1 MVITRGRI
9 TLTYLWRHRRLP
21 RLRAPRLFTELV
33 QHRKLHDRDPLLRQL
48 VDKVAVKAWV
58 AERLGAD
65 WVIPTLWHG
74 AELPAEPPWPLPFAV
89 KSSHGCRQH
98 AFVRDGTEDWDAIRR
113 DARRWTRGAYG
124 RWLDE
129 WAYARLR
136 PGLLVEPFIGT
147 DGALPTD
154 YKFYVFAG
162 RVAFVQVHLDRE
174 HAHRWVLLDRDWC
187 RVSEATADID
197 PASPPA
203 LQRMIAAAEAL
214 GRDFPFVRVD
224 LYAAG
229 DRPLFGEMT
238 FYPGS
243 GLDPFAPVSLD
254 RLLGQHWLRALGAT
268 PSRLARPGHDRATA
282 AKGDRRTAPA
292 G

>member
-21 RLRAPRLFTELV
+21 RLAAPTLFTELV
-33 QHRKLHDRDPLLRQL
+33 QHRKLHDRDPRLGRL

-58 AERLGAD
+58 AERLGPD

-74 AELPAEPPWPLPFAV
+74 DDLPAVPVWPRPFVV

-98 AFVRDGTEDWDAIRR
+98 AFVRTGAEDWAAIRR
-113 DARRWTRGAYG
+113 EARRWTRGAYG

-129 WAYARLR
+129 WAYTALR
-136 PGLLVEPFIGT
+136 PGLLVEPFVGT
-147 DGALPTD
+147 SGALPID
-154 YKFYVFAG
+154 YKFFVFAG
-162 RVAFVQVHLDRE
+162 RVGFIQVHLERE
-174 HAHRWVLLDRDWC
+174 HAHRWILLDRDWR
-187 RVSEATADID
+187 RVSAPTTDAD
-197 PASPPA
+197 PLPPA
-203 LQRMIAAAEAL
+203 ALARMIDAAETL

-224 LYAAG
+224 LYATVAG
-229 DRPLFGEMT
+229 PRFGEMT

-254 RLLGQHWLRALGAT
+254 RLLGQHWLSALRSA
-268 PSRLARPGHDRATA
+268 
-282 AKGDRRTAPA
+282 APA
-292 G
+292 PPRPRTGRAGRHRVSAG